1 MSEHDVLSYSLFP
14 TIAVVL
20 FQQSVA
26 CPDAAVD
33 CARQDLKAKRSISQ
47 NLKVLT
53 LRMANYSFSKATGR
67 QGKTS
72 KHNYWPKL
80 EFMAPIAVV
89 ILAKCYTA
97 SVVY

>member
-53 LRMANYSFSKATGR
+53 LRMANYSFSKLHVDNAIARSTTTGLSLSSWR
-67 QGKTS
+67 QLLLS
-72 KHNYWPKL
+72 
-80 EFMAPIAVV
+80 
-89 ILAKCYTA
+89 
-97 SVVY
+97 S

>member
-33 CARQDLKAKRSISQ
+33 CARQDLKAKRSIRQ

-53 LRMANYSFSKATGR
+53 RKLLILKATGR
-67 QGKTS
+67 QCKTS

-89 ILAKCYTA
+89 VLAVLHSLGSILSA
-97 SVVY
+97 V